1 MTERS
6 SSPNNQKEGA
16 VPEERERNRIEPISL
31 CQEYCW
37 RLQKSVDDPTKL
49 NSTIGMYM
57 QGYLDLERLSKAFST
72 TLHRHEAFRTC
83 FFDTKHTPRRSVQ
96 CIMDTPCNKFEAVE
110 VEDRAAAEKAFKELT
125 GQKYDL
131 AKGDTLRIVDFYW
144 AADEHIVTIAYH
156 QMACDGWS
164 YERLFLEVS
173 QLYSGVE
180 LPPPTSQYSEFAKRQ
195 RSEYDTGRMD
205 RDIEYWT
212 LLYKEKPAVLP
223 TMLLPGARKRTSP
236 TWDQHI
242 LTTRL
247 SPTIANRIKEQ
258 GQRYKATPFQFYLAA
273 YHALLARL
281 TASTQADIAIGV
293 ADANR
298 SDRMEDLSTIGFFYN
313 LLPLRFTYDTKEPFD
328 KVLVTTKSQT
338 RNALLHSKVPYGV
351 VLDRL
356 GVASVTDYAPL
367 FQAMFDYKQG
377 QAESGN
383 IGEAHIVDVLADRL
397 RTPYDITLDI
407 SDDPTKT
414 PLLTFKLQKCLYTED
429 DVKIVM
435 DSFVSLLSCVS
446 IDVTVSIKDIELR
459 SDQ

>member
-6 SSPNNQKEGA
+6 SSPTNRKEDAG
-16 VPEERERNRIEPISL
+16 PEGEPYRIEPMSL

-37 RLQKSVDDPTKL
+37 KLQNSVDDPAKL

-57 QGYLDLERLSKAFST
+57 QGYLDFERLSKAFST
-72 TLHRHEAFRTC
+72 ALHRHEAFRTC
-83 FFDTKHTPRRSVQ
+83 FFNTEDSPSRSVQ
-96 CIMDTPCNKFEAVE
+96 RIMDVPHNKFEAFKVN
-110 VEDRAAAEKAFKELT
+110 DRAAAEKSFKELT
-125 GQKYDL
+125 SQKYDL

-144 AADEHIVTIAYH
+144 AVDEHIVIIAYH

-173 QLYSGVE
+173 QLYSGE
-180 LPPPTSQYSEFAKRQ
+180 KLPPPTSQYSKFALRQ
-195 RSEYDTGRMD
+195 RSEYNTGRMD
-205 RDIEYWT
+205 KDIEYWT
-212 LLYKEKPAVLP
+212 SLYKEMPAVLP
-223 TMLLPGARKRTSP
+223 TLSLPGAQDRTSP

-242 LTTRL
+242 LTMRL
-247 SPTIANRIKEQ
+247 SPSIANRIKEQ
-258 GQRYKATPFQFYLAA
+258 GRKYKLTPFQFYLAA

-281 TASTQADIAIGV
+281 TASSQADIAIGV

-298 SDRMEDLSTIGFFYN
+298 SDRMEDLSTMGFFYN
-313 LLPLRFTYDTKEPFD
+313 LLPVRFTYDTKDPFD
-328 KVLVTTKSQT
+328 KVLVATKSQM

-356 GVASVTDYAPL
+356 GVAGVTDHAPL

-383 IGEAHIVDVLADRL
+383 IGEAQIVEVLADRL
-397 RTPYDITLDI
+397 RTPYDITLDM
-407 SDDPTKT
+407 SDDPTKA
-414 PLLTFKLQKCLYTED
+414 PLLTFKLQKCLYKES
-429 DVKIVM
+429 DVKVVM

-446 IDVTVSIKDIELR
+446 MDVTVSVRDIKLGWEV
-459 SDQ
+459 